1 MPGLLPAAEAAPT
14 GRGQD
19 HGVSWGWPKEAPSLE
34 EAP

>member
-1 MPGLLPAAEAAPT
+1 MPGLLPAEEAAPM

-19 HGVSWGWPKEAPSLE
+19 PMGWGWPKEAPSLE